1 MPNHDQMQTEPKPEP
16 TANATANNAEPGAER
31 RANQTERDGEP
42 GAQQWRSVQ
51 EIALLEGLTERAIQ
65 KRCQRGYYV
74 ARSVEGEKGEVWE
87 IDAGSIKARPNK
99 TTNKSEPTANGS
111 QLKAEPG
118 AERTANRSRSD
129 DERQSIIPLAIFQN
143 ADHAQLNHEV
153 ELLRVQLDSARAE
166 ASREREQS
174 DFLKSQ
180 LEDANRNAQELRA
193 SLRAALSA
201 MPKQLTAGDAA
212 TSPPEASG
220 APQIASASDAP
231 TGTNAAVKSPAT
243 REKRPLWKV
252 VLGVR

>member
-1 MPNHDQMQTEPKPEP
+1 MPNHDQMQTEPRPEP
-16 TANATANNAEPGAER
+16 TANATANNAEPGAEPT
-31 RANQTERDGEP
+31 ANQSEPFGERDGEP

-99 TTNKSEPTANGS
+99 SEPTANRS

-129 DERQSIIPLAIFQN
+129 DERQAIIPLAISQKLVDRD
-143 ADHAQLNHEV
+143 ADEIARQREEIIFLRGLV
-153 ELLRVQLDSARAE
+153 EQHQRSE
-166 ASREREQS
+166 A
-174 DFLKSQ
+174 
-180 LEDANRNAQELRA
+180 ELRA

-212 TSPPEASG
+212 TPPSASVQTDTAAG
-220 APQIASASDAP
+220 APSVIKQPGQREA
-231 TGTNAAVKSPAT
+231 GAT
-243 REKRPLWKV
+243 SMKKPRPLWRAI
-252 VLGVR
+252 LGLR